1 MSMPPD
7 SAETP
12 SAGLPK
18 PRWRRLA
25 GLLLPAVA
33 IPLLGWLTPQYEA
46 GGAMV
51 APLQLALAVAVAA
64 TARYGWRALPAVA
77 VGALATAVLASLYT
91 LRATATTD
99 SLVLLVQTAF
109 AGLLLRRSSRT
120 DDLALDSNAA
130 IRRLAVAA
138 LSCAMIGALAE
149 LASDALAPHVTR
161 PGLVALVRATADGA
175 SVMLLVPVILAFIAP
190 QKARWL
196 ARRRSVALPLV
207 LIALLLLGALEG
219 VEQRERLQ
227 AQARFDRD
235 ADVVFLRTQAL
246 LDAPL
251 QAVQA
256 VQGAMQAAPTP
267 LSAPQFDAL
276 ARPWISRTTG
286 IIDIGWMDV
295 PRSESGAVTVRHLLP
310 ATAGAAG
317 APAGVGDTVAAAPP
331 LRAVLKQALSEPGPL
346 IAPVPQKPG
355 AESRPAVVVLQ
366 AASPDLAAA
375 QRPVVFATVAL
386 DRLLMPLLAARGD
399 ALRGCLFDAD
409 RRSRERQHLYGPAS
423 CEATST
429 GFDGFDREA
438 AFELGGRR
446 WTMRISQPLRTTGGV
461 WLFALPALAGS
472 ALLAVLMLTLTGR
485 MQRAE
490 SESRLRSTDMQRDID
505 ALRAQLQRQER
516 SLDGVFDAVQSGIAL
531 LEPDG
536 RVQRCNTAFADLLGT
551 AAADLRRRPIDELLQ
566 DADRPQQDRIG
577 TLLREAGDELLHSS
591 LQLRGAGGRVLP
603 VLVTLCVLRERDGR
617 SGAVVC
623 AVHDLSESLRRRQ
636 AERVLGNVLELSA
649 RSEATASHPISG
661 SHPIT
666 PTRPLPAVGAGA
678 TQRVL
683 CIHAEGPQA
692 EQLNSALRERPQLSL
707 QHAASAADG
716 LQRAASDAPH
726 LVLLDLALPD
736 GDGLA
741 VLQQLSS
748 DVRTRAIPVI
758 VLSDDPRPDRIDAA
772 FSAGARAY
780 LAQPL
785 DQRQLLAAID
795 DVM

>member
-1 MSMPPD
+1 MSMPPEPD
-7 SAETP
+7 TLTPASAVP
-12 SAGLPK
+12 GR
-18 PRWRRLA
+18 RWRRWVA
-25 GLLLPAVA
+25 LLLPALL
-33 IPLLGWLTPQYEA
+33 IPALSWITPQYEA
-46 GGAMV
+46 GGAML
-51 APLQLALAVAVAA
+51 APLQLALALSVAA
-64 TARYGWRALPAVA
+64 TARFGWRALPAVA
-77 VGALATAVLASLYT
+77 LGALATALLGGLFGLRASLV
-91 LRATATTD
+91 TD
-99 SLVLLVQTAF
+99 SLVLLLQTAF

-120 DDLALDSNAA
+120 DDMALDSGAA
-130 IRRLAVAA
+130 IRRLAAAA

-149 LASDALAPHVTR
+149 LVTGAMSPSVTR
-161 PGLVALVRATADGA
+161 PGLVALARATADGA

-190 QKARWL
+190 QKARWQ

-207 LIALLLLGALEG
+207 LIALLMLAALEG

-256 VQGAMQAAPTP
+256 VQGAMQASATP
-267 LSAPQFDAL
+267 LPAPQFDAL
-276 ARPWISRTTG
+276 ARPWVNRTAG
-286 IIDIGWMDV
+286 IVDVGWLEV
-295 PRSESGAVTVRHLLP
+295 PRGEGGPVTVRHLLP

-317 APAGVGDTVAAAPP
+317 APAAASDTAAAAPGLRP
-331 LRAVLKQALSEPGPL
+331 LLNQALAEPAPL
-346 IAPVPQKPG
+346 MAPVPQKAG
-355 AESRPAVVVLQ
+355 AEQRPLVVVVQ
-366 AASPDLAAA
+366 GASPDVAAS
-375 QRPVVFATVAL
+375 QRPVVFASVAL
-386 DRLLMPLLAARGD
+386 DRLLMPLLAARAD
-399 ALRGCLFDAD
+399 ALQGCLFDAD
-409 RRSRERQHLYGPAS
+409 RRSRERQRLYGPSS
-423 CEATST
+423 CDAA

-438 AFELGGRR
+438 AFEMGGRR
-446 WTMRISQPLRTTGGV
+446 WTMRISQPLRTTGAV

-472 ALLAVLMLTLTGR
+472 ALLAGLMLALTGR
-485 MQRAE
+485 VQRVE

-505 ALRAQLQRQER
+505 VLRAQLQRQER

-536 RVQRCNTAFADLLGT
+536 RVQRCNTAFADLLGSP
-551 AAADLRRRPIDELLQ
+551 AAELRRRPIDELLQ
-566 DADRPQQDRIG
+566 DAERPQQDRIG

-617 SGAVVC
+617 AGSVVC

-649 RSEATASHPISG
+649 RSEATASHPVTG
-661 SHPIT
+661 PHPVT
-666 PTRPLPAVGAGA
+666 PTRPLPVATG

-683 CIHAEGPQA
+683 CIQPAGPQA
-692 EQLNSALRERPQLSL
+692 DQLDSALRERPQLAL
-707 QHAASAADG
+707 QHATSAADG
-716 LQRAASDAPH
+716 LQRAAHEAPH

-748 DVRTRAIPVI
+748 DMRTRAIPVI

-785 DQRQLLAAID
+785 DARQLLAAID